1 MGVTGI
7 LLITLPLHMTA
18 LGMPRSAA
26 GYLWTAL
33 EIGSITTA
41 LLLGRLQTRWRP
53 EHVVMVSVAAFG
65 LALTTWPLAASFA
78 VLLLLAALSGLL
90 EGPTLPAMFAARQ
103 RYSPESLQGR
113 VSTTAASLR
122 VGAAALGQAAGG
134 LLVPRVGTHAALL
147 VIAAGLVAAA
157 ALGRLAAL
165 SHSTP
170 ALAHPLITPAPTRH
184 PSITRGDN
192 PRPCSFSPRHKMGE
206 GACRGAIPSCGQ
218 SRMTE
223 RVRLRG

>member
-1 MGVTGI
+1 MTTTLLMGMTGI
-7 LLITLPLHMTA
+7 LLIALPLHMVA

-33 EIGSITTA
+33 EIGSVTTA

-53 EHVVMVSVAAFG
+53 EHVVMVSVAALG
-65 LALTTWPLAASFA
+65 LALTAWPLAASFA

-134 LLVPRVGTHAALL
+134 LLIPAIGTHQALL
-147 VIAAGLVAAA
+147 VVALGLVAAA
-157 ALGRLAAL
+157 VLGRLAAI
-165 SHSTP
+165 SRP
-170 ALAHPLITPAPTRH
+170 MPAPATR
-184 PSITRGDN
+184 
-192 PRPCSFSPRHKMGE
+192 
-206 GACRGAIPSCGQ
+206 
-218 SRMTE
+218 
-223 RVRLRG
+223 

>member
-7 LLITLPLHMTA
+7 LLITLPLHMAA
-18 LGMPRSAA
+18 LGMPRSAS

-41 LLLGRLQTRWRP
+41 VLLGRLQTRWRP
-53 EHVVMVSVAAFG
+53 EHVVMVSVAAYG
-65 LALTTWPLAASFA
+65 LALTTWPLAANFA
-78 VLLLLAALSGLL
+78 VLLLLAGLSGLL

-134 LLVPRVGTHAALL
+134 LLVPAIGTHKALL
-147 VIAAGLVAAA
+147 VVAIGLLGAS
-157 ALGRLAAL
+157 ALGLAA
-165 SHSTP
+165 TRRKEP
-170 ALAHPLITPAPTRH
+170 AV
-184 PSITRGDN
+184 SRG
-192 PRPCSFSPRHKMGE
+192 
-206 GACRGAIPSCGQ
+206 
-218 SRMTE
+218 
-223 RVRLRG
+223 